1 MTGIT
6 LSIDIQDAGAAKVL
20 DRVIAAAEDLTP
32 AMDDIGGHLVAAI
45 QRRFELGRGPDGKPW
60 KPSRRV
66 EESKGGGQTLVDS
79 GRLMQ
84 SVTHLAHADSVDV
97 GTNVIYG
104 AIHQFGGT
112 IRAKKG
118 KALAFG
124 SGAGKVLRNSVTIPA
139 RPFLGLDADD
149 KAEIAVIVRDHIER
163 AMA

>member
-1 MTGIT
+1 MSGVTFT
-6 LSIDIQDAGAAKVL
+6 VDVQDAEVRRVL
-20 DRVIAAAEDLTP
+20 DGALAAAEDLSP
-32 AMDDIGGHLVAAI
+32 AMDEIGGHLVAAV

-66 EESKGGGQTLVDS
+66 EESQGVARTLVDNGDLS
-79 GRLMQ
+79 RFW
-84 SVTHLAHADSVDV
+84 SHRPHADSVEV
-97 GTNVIYG
+97 GSSVIYA

-124 SGAGKVLRNSVTIPA
+124 SGAGKVLRKSVTIPA

-149 KAEIAVIVRDHIER
+149 EAEIAAILRDHIQG